1 MVPIVIEMG
10 GLSSRD
16 AGTAKNPMKKPRHNS
31 KNGILHSRARQRSK
45 TKKKEAAGVQPTPVR
60 PPRWSSFDATCRHR

>member
-45 TKKKEAAGVQPTPVR
+45 TKKKRGSRGSTNPGTP
-60 PPRWSSFDATCRHR
+60 ATLVFL